1 MSSKHCSPLS
11 YEELNN
17 TLLKLGLKENPEWLG
32 LILFVR
38 NLVNKMDIISADQ
51 KIVLQKTVIESLEK
65 KDFSDK
71 NMSRIIKMIQQCFTD
86 SIKKELE
93 RTEQKLD
100 NQKDFADT
108 LISQIHILVDEFK
121 KSVNRQST
129 ELNEFGEK
137 TISHIELHKNPE
149 NIVGYIRGTI
159 KNIVADARSEA
170 MSWENRA
177 KSLENMARFDNLL
190 KNLFNR
196 SYLDDYLKKSIEDHS
211 VSGRPLSLLMI
222 DVDHFKKINDVWGH
236 LIGDD
241 VLKALAKLIR
251 IHSDAC
257 AGVPCRYGGE
267 ELCVIFGNTDENLA
281 KQRAETLRKDV
292 ESYSFVSR
300 QETGQL
306 GETIHFTISIG
317 VAQLQ
322 NGYSVS
328 DLISAADRAMYRA
341 KDTGRNQ
348 VIGFSELKSAK
359 RRN

>member
-1 MSSKHCSPLS
+1 MSNNNRYSPLS
-11 YEELNN
+11 CEELNN

-32 LILFVR
+32 VILFVR
-38 NLVNKMDIISADQ
+38 NLINKMDLISQSQ
-51 KIVLQKTVIESLEK
+51 KIVLQKSVIESLEK
-65 KDFSDK
+65 KDFSQK
-71 NMSRIIKMIQQCFTD
+71 NLNRIIRMIQQCFTD

-93 RTEQKLD
+93 CTEQKLD
-100 NQKDFADT
+100 NQKDFTDT
-108 LISQIHILVDEFK
+108 LISQIHLLVAEFK

-159 KNIVADARSEA
+159 KNIVADVRNEA
-170 MSWENRA
+170 INWENRA
-177 KSLENMARFDNLL
+177 KSLENMARYDNLL

-196 SYLDDYLKKSIEDHS
+196 SYLDDYLKKSIEGHS
-211 VSGRPLSLLMI
+211 ASGRPLSLLMI

-251 IHSDAC
+251 IHSDAG
-257 AGVPCRYGGE
+257 AGVSCRYGGE
-267 ELCVIFGNTDENLA
+267 ELSIIFDNTDENMA
-281 KQRAETLRKDV
+281 KQRAEALRRDV

-322 NGYSVS
+322 NGYSAS
-328 DLISAADRAMYRA
+328 DLLSAADRAMYRA
-341 KDTGRNQ
+341 KDAGRNR
-348 VIGFSELKSAK
+348 VVGFSDLGPAV
-359 RRN
+359 